1 MSNRSNKI
9 VVPASK
15 QALYQMKYEV
25 AAELGL
31 NVGSGYRA
39 NAGGTEG
46 LDSEF
51 AGELGSVSHGQSG
64 SQVKESWS
72 HLATRDAGAV
82 GGGITRR
89 LIAQAEDVLRDFR

>member
-1 MSNRSNKI
+1 MSKRSNKI

-31 NVGSGYRA
+31 QVGSGYRSQPS
-39 NAGGTEG
+39 GEG
-46 LDSEF
+46 LDTEF
-51 AGELGSVSHGQSG
+51 AGELGSVTGGQG
-64 SQVKESWS
+64 AYHAKESWS
-72 HLATRDAGAV
+72 HLATREAGAV

-89 LIAQAEDVLRDFR
+89 LIAQAEQVLRDSH

>member
-1 MSNRSNKI
+1 MSKRSNKI
-9 VVPASK
+9 VVPTCK

-39 NAGGTEG
+39 HAGGTEG
-46 LDSEF
+46 LDAEF
-51 AGELGSVSHGQSG
+51 AGDLGSLGG
-64 SQVKESWS
+64 SQGAYHAKESWS
-72 HLATRDAGAV
+72 HLATREAGAV

-89 LIAQAEDVLRDFR
+89 LIAQAEDVLRDIR